1 MSGKATKKKKQTS
14 FATVAP
20 QQFMNYVLHSFFLSE
35 LTPEPQ
41 SVQLQLKTKAR
52 GTEQGKRSAPE
63 KKRENCTLI
72 KVQSYLADTL
82 KLPMYDYK
90 YITRYNVN
98 NCILRTKTM
107 TRTRR
112 GHVFRPQA
120 AVKEPRL
127 HALAPP
133 HRARF

>member
-20 QQFMNYVLHSFFLSE
+20 QQFMNYVLHSFFFSE

-41 SVQLQLKTKAR
+41 SAQLQLKTKAR
-52 GTEQGKRSAPE
+52 GTEQGKEARR
-63 KKRENCTLI
+63 KTKRENCTLI

-90 YITRYNVN
+90 YIIRYNVH

-112 GHVFRPQA
+112 GHVFRQQA
-120 AVKEPRL
+120 AVKEPRP

>member
-63 KKRENCTLI
+63 KKGENCTLI

-98 NCILRTKTM
+98 NCILRTK
-107 TRTRR
+107 RL
-112 GHVFRPQA
+112 RPAQGEVMSSA
-120 AVKEPRL
+120 HKQP
-127 HALAPP
+127 
-133 HRARF
+133 

>member
-1 MSGKATKKKKQTS
+1 MSGKATEKKRANFVCNGDSST
-14 FATVAP
+14 TV
-20 QQFMNYVLHSFFLSE
+20 QLHLFFFFFE

-63 KKRENCTLI
+63 KKGENCTLI

-98 NCILRTKTM
+98 NCILRIK
-107 TRTRR
+107 
-112 GHVFRPQA
+112 
-120 AVKEPRL
+120 RL
-127 HALAPP
+127 
-133 HRARF
+133 